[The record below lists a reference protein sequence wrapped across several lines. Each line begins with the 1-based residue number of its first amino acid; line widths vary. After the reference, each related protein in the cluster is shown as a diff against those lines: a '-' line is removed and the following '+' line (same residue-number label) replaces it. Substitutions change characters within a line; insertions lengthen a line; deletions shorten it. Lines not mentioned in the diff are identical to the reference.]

1 MENMKLPLALVAA
14 MAVQLAGAVWWVSQ
28 QAATISSLEENVEQ
42 FASRMAVENTVNL
55 KRDVQES
62 KTDIAELWEDSDEVW
77 EEMAAMLASFSS
89 INDLKQRGMLD
100 DTLVV
105 FAGEFGR
112 TTYGQGKLARDN
124 YGRDHH
130 PKCFSTWMAGGGI
143 KGGTSYGET
152 DDYSY
157 NVVKDEVP
165 VRDFSATILHQLGI
179 DHDRLTF
186 PFMGLDQKLTGVNPA
201 KVVRGILS

>member
-62 KTDIAELWEDSDEVW
+62 KSDIAELWEDSDEVW

-89 INDLKQRGMLD
+89 INDLKQRIALLETELKYM
-100 DTLVV
+100 
-105 FAGEFGR
+105 
-112 TTYGQGKLARDN
+112 N
-124 YGRDHH
+124 RDHNKMLMH
-130 PKCFSTWMAGGGI
+130 NDGM
-143 KGGTSYGET
+143 
-152 DDYSY
+152 
-157 NVVKDEVP
+157 
-165 VRDFSATILHQLGI
+165 
-179 DHDRLTF
+179 
-186 PFMGLDQKLTGVNPA
+186 
-201 KVVRGILS
+201 